1 MDGRDDVE
9 PLFHLALAD
18 EWEAARRGGQAYRRS
33 TVGVSLEEQGFVHC
47 SFRGQVQPT
56 ADRFYAGRDDV
67 VLLVVDPRRLT
78 SPVRV
83 EPVAGPGSER
93 FPHVYG
99 PIDLDAVVDS
109 AAVPVGPD
117 GRLDIAATGLAG

>member
-1 MDGRDDVE
+1 MLHDMTR
-9 PLFHLALAD
+9 LIFHITTSS
-18 EWEAARRGGQAYRRS
+18 EWDAAVAAGKYVAP
-33 TVGVSLEEQGFVHC
+33 SLEDEGFVHC

-99 PIDLDAVVDS
+99 PIDLDAVVDR